1 MRLLIILRHVC
12 LYKSD
17 PDFSCGRDRTDDRT
31 EDRTEFQ
38 DGGMGQPEVVQ
49 EVLADLKSI
58 TFKIFD
64 VDETVCA

>member
-1 MRLLIILRHVC
+1 MIIRHVC
-12 LYKSD
+12 LYISD
-17 PDFSCGRDRTDDRT
+17 PDFSCG
-31 EDRTEFQ
+31 Q
-38 DGGMGQPEVVQ
+38 PSKQLGQPEVVQ